1 MPPSFRP
8 NWPRPWPRRRSPRP
22 RNSRAPGGRALFVD
36 EESTRLDRRN
46 FLRWLG
52 VAAAS
57 GVTPRVALAADD
69 DLYDVGRFGNVR
81 ILHLTDSHAQLQPI
95 YFREPSVNLGVGD
108 MRGKP
113 PHIVGGA
120 FLEYFNIVPG
130 GRVAHAFTFLDYQEA
145 AHRYGRMGGFAH
157 LKTLIDR
164 LRAEAG
170 AGNALLLDGGDIWQG
185 SGLANASQGAD
196 MVEAANLLGVDAMT
210 GHWEFTYGEPA
221 LRKKLTSFKG
231 EFLAQNVFLTDDAAF
246 NDRPAFD
253 PSSGRVFK
261 PATIREVGGMR
272 VAIIGQAFPYVPIAH
287 PKRFTPDWTFG
298 IREQELQKLVDSLRG
313 AERADAVL
321 LLSHNGMDVDLK
333 FASRI
338 RGIDII
344 LGGHT
349 HDAIPQPVLIA
360 NAGGKT
366 LVGNA

>member
-1 MPPSFRP
+1 MPPSPRP
-8 NWPRPWPRRRSPRP
+8 KRPKPWPRRRSPRP
-22 RNSRAPGGRALFVD
+22 RNSRPPGGRALFVD

-69 DLYDVGRFGNVR
+69 DLYDVGRFGNAR
-81 ILHLTDSHAQLQPI
+81 ILHLTDSHAQLQPVF
-95 YFREPSVNLGVGD
+95 FREPSVNIGVGD

-130 GRVAHAFTFLDYQEA
+130 GRVAHAFTFLDYQDA

-164 LRAEAG
+164 LRTEAG

-185 SGLANASQGAD
+185 TGLANASQGAD

-210 GHWEFTYGEPA
+210 GHWEFTYGEAA
-221 LRKKLTSFKG
+221 LRKNLASFKG
-231 EFLAQNVFLTDDAAF
+231 EFLAQNVFLTDNAAF
-246 NDRPAFD
+246 NDKPAFD
-253 PSSGRVFK
+253 PASGRVFK
-261 PATIREVGGMR
+261 PAAVKDVGAVR
-272 VAIIGQAFPYVPIAH
+272 IASLAPAFPHVRIAP

-298 IREQELQKLVDSLRG
+298 IREQELQNLVGELRN
-313 AERADAVL
+313 AEHADVVV
-321 LLSHNGMDVDLK
+321 LLSHNGVDVDLK
-333 FASRI
+333 QASRCT
-338 RGIDII
+338 GIDII
-344 LGGHT
+344 LGGH
-349 HDAIPQPVLIA
+349 
-360 NAGGKT
+360 
-366 LVGNA
+366 